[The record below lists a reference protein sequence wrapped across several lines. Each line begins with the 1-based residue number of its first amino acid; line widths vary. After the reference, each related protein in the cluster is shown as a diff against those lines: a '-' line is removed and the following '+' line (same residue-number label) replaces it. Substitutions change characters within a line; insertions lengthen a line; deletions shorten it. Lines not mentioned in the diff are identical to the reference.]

1 MNIKLDIKLQDLE
14 GNSLGEQK
22 DCVILNE
29 NKEVVYEDGVPK
41 LISMPTGEAL
51 TAKKLCIDGL
61 LGGQLENLD
70 GNGKY
75 KRWSLAKK
83 IKESNGNTV
92 LTAEEVVS
100 LKDIIGKSYNP
111 LIVGQIYDI
120 LENKS

>member
-29 NKEVVYEDGVPK
+29 KKEIVHENGAPK
-41 LISMPTGEAL
+41 LISMPTGEVL

-75 KRWSLAKK
+75 ERWVLAKK
-83 IKESNGNTV
+83 IKDSNGSTS
-92 LTAEEVVS
+92 LTAEEIVS